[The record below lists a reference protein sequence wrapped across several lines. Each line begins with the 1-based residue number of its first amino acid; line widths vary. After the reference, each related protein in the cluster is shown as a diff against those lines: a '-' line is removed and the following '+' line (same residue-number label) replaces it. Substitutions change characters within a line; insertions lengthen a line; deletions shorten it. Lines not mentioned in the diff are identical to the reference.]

1 MENMITL
8 ALKAKATI
16 KPFEDDSAIIF
27 NEAQL
32 NHFLNMVALETT
44 IDRAEY
50 KTIKQEIYHYTDLE
64 TGARVYD
71 TETIMDEFIDK
82 LNQLTGEPTL

>member
-32 NHFLNMVALETT
+32 NDFLNLVALETT
-44 IDRAEY
+44 IDRA
-50 KTIKQEIYHYTDLE
+50 
-64 TGARVYD
+64 
-71 TETIMDEFIDK
+71 
-82 LNQLTGEPTL
+82 